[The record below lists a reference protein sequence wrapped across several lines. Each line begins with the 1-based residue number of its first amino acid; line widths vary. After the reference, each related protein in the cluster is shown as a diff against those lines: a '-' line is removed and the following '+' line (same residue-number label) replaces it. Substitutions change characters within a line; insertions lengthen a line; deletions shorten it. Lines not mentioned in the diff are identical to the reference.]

1 MRRAAVAAGRRKRAP
16 RCGWLTPRMW
26 LDVERASHHYQR
38 TGVALT
44 VHGVLV
50 GWQFRSMVGSQHE
63 AKQPAPAATQP
74 QCEQQEAQ
82 LAADGQQLTQRQQR
96 RQKRSSERSRTF
108 HMLQKFRQLVRRA
121 AEAKRFTRFWAVAG
135 PVRAARQAAAS
146 QAAAERQAAPAAAA
160 QEPAPTEVRYVSGAS
175 RAGDEQRQSVE
186 DSPMED
192 AAQPSA
198 GANKRAADERS
209 PGKAAAPSPAAA
221 AGEGSK
227 RRAARSLSLTSSAGA
242 SGSGSAWAQAVT
254 GLLHQH
260 LQEGGGRQ

>member
-1 MRRAAVAAGRRKRAP
+1 MRAAVAAGRRKRAP

-26 LDVERASHHYQR
+26 LDVERASLHYQR
-38 TGVALT
+38 TGVSLT

-63 AKQPAPAATQP
+63 AEQPAPAAAQP
-74 QCEQQEAQ
+74 QSGQQDAQ
-82 LAADGQQLTQRQQR
+82 MAADGQQLTPRQQR
-96 RQKRSSERSRTF
+96 RQKRSHERSRTF
-108 HMLQKFRQLVRRA
+108 HVLQKFRQLVRRA

-146 QAAAERQAAPAAAA
+146 QAAAGRQAAPADAA
-160 QEPAPTEVRYVSGAS
+160 QEPAPTEVQYVSGAS
-175 RAGDEQRQSVE
+175 RAGGEQRQSVA

-198 GANKRAADERS
+198 GANKRSADERS
-209 PGKAAAPSPAAA
+209 PEKAAAPSPAAA

-242 SGSGSAWAQAVT
+242 SGSSSTWAQAVT